1 MPDSTD
7 WPAITIEEMPPIDFS
22 LYRDPSKIPMA
33 IKRRD
38 VTKLISIANIIL
50 MLNIEESIIPP
61 TKKNNN
67 DWTNIIGIIDK
78 AYEKINSYDFAL
90 DTYNLVKKD
99 VDLSI
104 AISSPTKSAMK
115 L

>member
-22 LYRDPSKIPMA
+22 LHRDPSKIPMA